1 MRKNTLIRV
10 LSLIVAMTCVVVML
24 CTCSKDKD
32 KKEKEKSEK
41 SEPKSKYAMDVGEF
55 EGKEGEDYTNQVF
68 LFSGVLKKSRVYSS
82 DIQGDAFVICSDD
95 GKQELG
101 ISSRWGKMNG
111 DLNIDCLED
120 SMQVYVLCTSIKT
133 GYENKNDNEALF
145 EDIDDKYRLYCDNV
159 QFFTSENYSVNEI
172 DEIYEHE
179 IKVNDEIINTI
190 HVIEEFV
197 DKITNDSIT
206 TNDNL
211 MLNGVFDFGMLFDYE
226 DNTLSSRSEYLRYKK
241 TYNSNQGELI
251 ININLCKDELTDIN
265 GMIESKT
272 KYNVKFRT
280 LQYKD
285 NEVTIII
292 DEFLDYNV

>member
-10 LSLIVAMTCVVVML
+10 LSLIVAMSCVVVML

-172 DEIYEHE
+172 DEIYERE
-179 IKVNDEIINTI
+179 IKANDKMINTI

-197 DKITNDSIT
+197 GKITNDSIT

-226 DNTLSSRSEYLRYKK
+226 DNTLSSRSEYFRYKK

-265 GMIESKT
+265 GMIENKT

-285 NEVTIII
+285 SEVTIII